1 MTARVPAGRSRRR
14 TVRNF
19 KRWSLAPR
27 LLIGASVVA
36 ALAVSGCGGG
46 KEPEVASVQP
56 GGPTASA
63 TAVAG
68 DLTSY
73 VNGMRAWV
81 ACLRAEGVD
90 VSDPGPTGEITF
102 PGDAAA
108 LKSDAKFQAAQ
119 AKCHSQ
125 VPPVPESVLEMRKPK
140 LSPEQIDTA
149 RRYARCMQQNG
160 APDFPDPG
168 PDGNTSRNSK
178 WNQTSE
184 GARKATTACAGIIG
198 DPTNQPS
205 TRG

>member
-1 MTARVPAGRSRRR
+1 
-14 TVRNF
+14 
-19 KRWSLAPR
+19 
-27 LLIGASVVA
+27 VVA

-90 VSDPGPTGEITF
+90 VSDPGPTGEVTF

-119 AKCHSQ
+119 AKCSSQ
-125 VPPVPESVLEMRKPK
+125 EPPIPESVLEMRKPK
-140 LSPEQIDTA
+140 LSPEQVDTR

-168 PDGNTSRNSK
+168 PDGYPPRSAN
-178 WNQTSE
+178 WNQTSAD
-184 GARKATTACAGIIG
+184 ARKAATACAGIIG
-198 DPTNQPS
+198 DPTSQPN